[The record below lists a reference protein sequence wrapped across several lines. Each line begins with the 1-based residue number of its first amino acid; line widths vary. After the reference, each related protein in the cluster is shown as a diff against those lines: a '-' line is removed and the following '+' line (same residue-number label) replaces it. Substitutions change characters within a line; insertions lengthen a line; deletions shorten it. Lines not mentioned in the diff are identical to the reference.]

1 MRKRGRP
8 SHSQPNTDA
17 TPEPIDV
24 AQYARDA
31 RQSLEFANRLDTLG
45 NLDERPAGSALGSGP
60 VAPLSETLRPENRP
74 IQPRPSRR
82 KNPSR
87 TPATTAA
94 ASRSEPLQTIS
105 NLEVVLSVA
114 VLRPYGKTSDVLAE
128 FLVLGSQTLAQL
140 KDAIPCISD
149 RVKAYAPY
157 GTAPGQE
164 PTRLGNNTSGYFLIE
179 GCFYND
185 LRHHS
190 AKDYS
195 SVIVDWIDECP
206 DRKDHFKGGFEQKSM
221 AEKTFQT
228 LTIKLEHSYLYVHQA
243 CCEHVIRF
251 KDVRLISESDDKQ
264 FSSYPKS
271 IFQSPETLPK
281 KCQVCERA
289 YATRMTIDDLRVP
302 SNPYSMCEKCFSE
315 FFNYEPMPQYIIM
328 GNRKLLRQY
337 KIAKTAKSVS
347 PEDVNDALD
356 TMPEADDVVL
366 NVGQGSNEIRWSGVN
381 YSVPFGKGKEAY
393 QKQLLVNATG
403 YVRQGQVVAIMGGSG
418 AGKSTLLNTLAGRI
432 ADQKGS
438 ELTGDILI
446 NGEARNPNT
455 WRNICSYVEQDD
467 LMFTNL
473 SVEETLTYAAKLRLP
488 SKFSDA
494 EKKEEVDKI
503 IMQLNLNNCRKTW
516 IGNSL
521 VRGISGGE
529 RKRVSIGVELV
540 TKPKI
545 LFLDE
550 PTSGLDSSNAL
561 GILETIKRLAVER
574 GMIVL
579 MTIHQPRTEILDL
592 FDKILLLSVGKT
604 LWFGP
609 TNDALVHFAEMGY
622 PLPPKTNPSDFFLD
636 VITLDGRTD
645 EARKI
650 SLERINKLHESYNTK
665 YGSHTSPFLS
675 QLLKMDTSQ
684 TWPLSW
690 TQELAV
696 LLNRN
701 MKDLFRD
708 KGAIGAT
715 IGQAIFLVLL
725 MGFVF
730 FRLDNDAA
738 GVQSRVGFL
747 FFICINQ
754 TFGVV
759 MPAIGVFPTVRTIFK
774 RERAA
779 GCYRASSCFIGKV
792 ISALPLCWTS
802 SLLMSLPLYWMV
814 GLQPDVTK
822 YFTFVCLVLIHS
834 TVALAMAYCIGS
846 AVPNAQVGQI
856 LGPLII
862 TVFLLFGGQLL
873 NVGSVSWVFRW
884 LQYISIIGYTYK
896 GLMQNEFDGLSLKCS
911 PAMRCET
918 YFGETVVAQFA
929 LESPT
934 IWYCVLINCCIGIV
948 LLGLGYTFFQR
959 TSRPLLRLQ

>member
-17 TPEPIDV
+17 IPEPIDV

-94 ASRSEPLQTIS
+94 ASRSEPLQTVS

-206 DRKDHFKGGFEQKSM
+206 DRKDYFKGGFEQKSM

-315 FFNYEPMPQYIIM
+315 FFNYEPMPQYI
-328 GNRKLLRQY
+328 
-337 KIAKTAKSVS
+337 IAKTAKSVS

-503 IMQLNLNNCRKTW
+503 IMQLNLSNCRKTW

-540 TKPKI
+540 TNPKI

-561 GILETIKRLAVER
+561 GILETIKKLAVER

-604 LWFGP
+604 LWFGS
-609 TNDALVHFAEMGY
+609 TNDALVHFGEMGH

-650 SLERINKLHESYNTK
+650 SLERINKLHEAYNTK
-665 YGSHTSPFLS
+665 YGSHTSPFPS

-690 TQELAV
+690 PQELAV

-715 IGQAIFLVLL
+715 IGQAVFLVLL

-822 YFTFVCLVLIHS
+822 YFTFVCLVLVHS
-834 TVALAMAYCIGS
+834 TVALTMAYCIGS

-896 GLMQNEFDGLSLKCS
+896 GLMQNEFGGLSLKCS

-929 LESPT
+929 LDSPT

>member
-1 MRKRGRP
+1 
-8 SHSQPNTDA
+8 
-17 TPEPIDV
+17 
-24 AQYARDA
+24 
-31 RQSLEFANRLDTLG
+31 
-45 NLDERPAGSALGSGP
+45 
-60 VAPLSETLRPENRP
+60 
-74 IQPRPSRR
+74 
-82 KNPSR
+82 
-87 TPATTAA
+87 
-94 ASRSEPLQTIS
+94 
-105 NLEVVLSVA
+105 
-114 VLRPYGKTSDVLAE
+114 
-128 FLVLGSQTLAQL
+128 
-140 KDAIPCISD
+140 
-149 RVKAYAPY
+149 
-157 GTAPGQE
+157 
-164 PTRLGNNTSGYFLIE
+164 
-179 GCFYND
+179 
-185 LRHHS
+185 
-190 AKDYS
+190 
-195 SVIVDWIDECP
+195 
-206 DRKDHFKGGFEQKSM
+206 M
-221 AEKTFQT
+221 AEP
-228 LTIKLEHSYLYVHQA
+228 
-243 CCEHVIRF
+243 
-251 KDVRLISESDDKQ
+251 D
-264 FSSYPKS
+264 
-271 IFQSPETLPK
+271 
-281 KCQVCERA
+281 
-289 YATRMTIDDLRVP
+289 
-302 SNPYSMCEKCFSE
+302 N
-315 FFNYEPMPQYIIM
+315 
-328 GNRKLLRQY
+328 
-337 KIAKTAKSVS
+337 
-347 PEDVNDALD
+347 
-356 TMPEADDVVL
+356 VVV
-366 NVGQGSNEIRWSGVN
+366 NVGQGSNEIRWSGIN
-381 YSVPFGKGKEAY
+381 YSVPFGKGKEKIT
-393 QKQLLVNATG
+393 KQLLVNATG

-418 AGKSTLLNTLAGRI
+418 AGKSTMLNTLAGRI

-446 NGEARNPNT
+446 NGEARNPST

-473 SVEETLTYAAKLRLP
+473 SVEETLTYAAQLRLP
-488 SKFSDA
+488 SKFTEA
-494 EKKEEVDKI
+494 EKKEKVDKI

-516 IGNSL
+516 IGDSL

-540 TKPKI
+540 TDPKI

-561 GILETIKRLAVER
+561 GILETIKKLAVER

-604 LWFGP
+604 LWFGS
-609 TNDALVHFAEMGY
+609 TNDALEHFAEMGY
-622 PLPPKTNPSDFFLD
+622 PLPAKTNPSDFFLD

-645 EARKI
+645 EARKT
-650 SLERINKLHESYNTK
+650 SLERINKLHTAYNEK
-665 YGSHTSPFLS
+665 YGSHTSPFPS

-690 TQELAV
+690 PQELMV
-696 LLNRN
+696 LFGRN
-701 MKDLFRD
+701 MRDLFRD

-792 ISALPLCWTS
+792 LSALPLCWSS
-802 SLLMSLPLYWMV
+802 SLLMSIPLYWMV
-814 GLQPDVTK
+814 GLQPDVAK
-822 YFTFVCLVLIHS
+822 FFTFVCIVLVHS
-834 TVALAMAYCIGS
+834 TVALCMAYCIGS

-884 LQYISIIGYTYK
+884 LQYISIISYSYK
-896 GLMQNEFDGLSLKCS
+896 GLIQNEFLGLSLRCS
-911 PAMRCET
+911 PEMRCVT
-918 YFGETVVAQFA
+918 YLGDTVVAQFA
-929 LESPT
+929 LETPT
-934 IWYCVLINCCIGIV
+934 IWYCVLINCCLGV
-948 LLGLGYTFFQR
+948 FLLGLGYTFFQR
-959 TSRPLLRLQ
+959 TSRPLLRLK